1 MIQRRL
7 IIGLLIACALI
18 CGTVQAVTLQVS
30 VADEKNGDSL
40 ADASVYV
47 DGEYVGTTAS
57 DGTYSYVHSGKKDLR
72 LKVVRKGYRDW
83 TDWVDADRTR
93 IQVDMFRKDETLT
106 VEVYDATT
114 LQPVSGAL
122 VRVEGDGLSRSGT
135 TRSDGCTDF
144 SVRSGVLYNVDIR
157 ASNYYDISKTVQ
169 MENSGKVVQYWLFR
183 NDLLAVQVRDAETS
197 APLKGAEVFVDG
209 ARVGATD
216 ADGNLPVHLQRER
229 RYSLKVT
236 APDYQPYQEERYIEV
251 DNVLFL
257 VHLSKSAYPVSLTA
271 FSETMKPIAG
281 AEVYLNG
288 TLQGK
293 TNQYGRFMLSD
304 VHAGTYEITV
314 KAPGYGEWMEVR
326 QVSGKGEDIVAE
338 LDYDQASVT
347 IRAEGP
353 DRKAVADAAIQVDG
367 RAVGVTDGL
376 GCLRTELTTNKVY
389 VVTATRDGYEP
400 ISIDVEIPLGTT
412 EFTVPLAM
420 EETFNIWLLAVGVGV
435 VAAFL
440 LGAVLV
446 VRRRRAGAGRGRPP
460 RGRGRL

>member
-1 MIQRRL
+1 MIKHRL
-7 IIGLLIACALI
+7 IIGLLIACVLI
-18 CGTVQAVTLQVS
+18 CGTVQAVTLRIS
-30 VADEKNGDSL
+30 VTDEKNGDSL
-40 ADASVYV
+40 ADASIYV

-57 DGTYSYVHSGKKDLR
+57 DGTYSYDHSGKRDLR
-72 LKVVRKGYRDW
+72 LKVARRGYQDW

-93 IQVDMFRKDETLT
+93 ILVEMTRNDETLT

-114 LQPVSGAL
+114 LQPVTGAL
-122 VRVEGDGLSRSGT
+122 VRVEGDGLSRSET
-135 TRSDGCTDF
+135 TRSDGSAIF
-144 SVRSGVLYNVDIR
+144 SVRSATLYDVDIR
-157 ASNYYDISKTVQ
+157 ASDYYDVSKTVQ
-169 MENSGKVVQYWLFR
+169 MENTERIVQYWLFR
-183 NDLLAVQVRDAETS
+183 KDLLGVQVRDAETS
-197 APLKGAEVFVDG
+197 EPVEGAEVFIDG
-209 ARVGATD
+209 ARAGATD
-216 ADGNLPVHLQRER
+216 SNGNLPLHLRREK

-236 APDYQPYQEERYIEV
+236 APDYQPYQEDRYLEE

-257 VHLSKSAYPVSLTA
+257 VHLSKSAYPISITA
-271 FSETMKPIAG
+271 FNELIKPIAG

-304 VHAGTYEITV
+304 VNAGTYEITV

-347 IRAEGP
+347 IRAEDT
-353 DRKAVADAAIQVDG
+353 DRKAVANAAIQVDG
-367 RAVGVTDGL
+367 RVVGVTDGL
-376 GCLRTELTTNKVY
+376 GYLRTALTTNKVY
-389 VVTATRDGYEP
+389 AVTATRDGFEP

-412 EFTVPLAM
+412 EFTVPLMM
-420 EETFNIWLLAVGVGV
+420 ERTFNIGMLVVGVGV
-435 VAAFL
+435 VAAVL